1 MRGKQLPYQFHIQ
14 NGRNAVR
21 NRKTQYLIL
30 NTIEIMK
37 KSIFLLLFSVFFL
50 SGTFAQTKQESI
62 KELIHIMRND
72 SLMNKTIDAMIP
84 SMVNQMQSEK
94 KDSTGNVRTME
105 VAKIAM
111 ESAKEAMPK
120 MMDDMTSTYDK
131 YFTEQEIKD
140 FITFYKSPSGQK
152 YINVMPEMM
161 KDLMGNMMKNY
172 VPAMKKSMDAKME
185 KLKEQKKK

>member
-1 MRGKQLPYQFHIQ
+1 
-14 NGRNAVR
+14 
-21 NRKTQYLIL
+21 
-30 NTIEIMK
+30 MK